1 MVPAMEDFRVMITAD
16 NPPAKCQKEVGE
28 GVYQLLILDHKS
40 VQNGIEGALGSHIFL
55 LYLMLGLSLAP
66 SEDNLGL
73 EPE

>member
-1 MVPAMEDFRVMITAD
+1 MVPAMEDFRVMITTD
-16 NPPAKCQKEVGE
+16 SPPAKCQKEVGE
-28 GVYQLLILDHKS
+28 GAYQLLILDKS